1 MYAFV
6 TLTDCNKP
14 RGLIKTVTQ
23 TKTFDD
29 RSDSERD
36 WKYPVWKNVS
46 ATLLLVAAKRGF
58 VFVDY

>member
-23 TKTFDD
+23 TEVFL
-29 RSDSERD
+29 SEIENIQCG
-36 WKYPVWKNVS
+36 KM
-46 ATLLLVAAKRGF
+46 
-58 VFVDY
+58 